1 MNLCFVVHHLSRQ
14 WDTARGDELLELA
27 ETDALNIFLEMF
39 PSRAHLCPRR
49 LGHSAAC
56 L

>member
-1 MNLCFVVHHLSRQ
+1 MNLCFVVHRLNRR

-27 ETDALNIFLEMF
+27 ETDALNLCLEMF
-39 PSRAHLCPRR
+39 PSRAHLR
-49 LGHSAAC
+49 LRQLGRSAAC

>member
-27 ETDALNIFLEMF
+27 ETDALNICLEMF
-39 PSRAHLCPRR
+39 PSRPHLYQRR
-49 LGHSAAC
+49 LGHSATH